1 MSRTLHV
8 TTNGGGVA
16 TDVGRYLDARRGRD
30 AGGAVAE
37 RARTAFALRAG
48 GPATG
53 RYRLL
58 PALCVL
64 AALVHGCS
72 EPASAPEEQAPPPDP
87 RPNIILFLADDLG
100 YETLGVNGSAS
111 YRTPSLDALA
121 ASGVRFTNAHSQ
133 PLCTPSRVQIMTGR
147 YNHRNYTNF
156 NIPPEGEIT
165 FAHLLKD
172 AGYAT
177 VVVGKWQLWG
187 HERTW
192 PEARGTGQL
201 PAEAGFDD
209 HLLWQVH
216 APFTAGERFADP
228 FIETSGSAAATVPG
242 AYGPDLSTEFM
253 LDFIERHVSNEP
265 DRPFLAYFPMA
276 LTHDPFVPTP
286 DSPGW
291 DGDRYA
297 EDPAYFK
304 DMVEYMDKIVGRTV
318 AKLEE
323 LGLRDNTLV
332 LFTGDNGTS
341 SAITSTMTDGRQVRG
356 GKGQP
361 TNAGTH
367 VPFIASW
374 PARVPSGRVSDA
386 LIDFSDFLPSLA
398 EAAGATLPT
407 DRIIDGRSFLPLLR
421 GEVDAIRDWIFCAY
435 TPRWGEGLPNARFAR
450 DHRYKLYDDGR
461 FHDVANDTLEEHPLD
476 REALEPSVAEA
487 RQRLQAV
494 LDEMA
499 KAT

>member
-1 MSRTLHV
+1 M
-8 TTNGGGVA
+8 
-16 TDVGRYLDARRGRD
+16 
-30 AGGAVAE
+30 
-37 RARTAFALRAG
+37 F
-48 GPATG
+48 PPC
-53 RYRLL
+53 RLL

-64 AALVHGCS
+64 VVLSGGCS
-72 EPASAPEEQAPPPDP
+72 EPGSAPEAPAPPPDT
-87 RPNIILFLADDLG
+87 RPNIVLFLADDLG

-121 ASGVRFTNAHSQ
+121 ASGVRFTNTHSQ

-147 YNHRNYTNF
+147 YNHRNYANF
-156 NIPPEGEIT
+156 NILPAGEIT

-177 VVVGKWQLWG
+177 VAVGKWQLWG
-187 HERTW
+187 HERAW

-201 PAEAGFDD
+201 PEQAGFDR
-209 HLLWQVH
+209 HLLWQVRK
-216 APFTAGERFADP
+216 TYTDGERFADP
-228 FIETSGSAAATVPG
+228 FVETDGAAAAAVPG
-242 AYGPDLSTEFM
+242 AYGPDLSTDFM
-253 LDFIERHVSNEP
+253 LEFIERHVSAEP
-265 DRPFLAYFPMA
+265 GRPFLAYFPMA

-286 DSPGW
+286 DSAGW

-341 SAITSTMTDGRQVRG
+341 SAITTTMADGTQIQG

-374 PARVPSGRVSDA
+374 PARVPGGRVSDA
-386 LIDFSDFLPSLA
+386 LIDFSDFLPSLV
-398 EAAGATLPT
+398 EAAGAALPT
-407 DRIIDGRSFLPLLR
+407 DRVIDGRSFLPVLR

-435 TPRWGEGLPNARFAR
+435 TPRWGVGLRDARFAR

-461 FHDVANDTLEEHPLD
+461 FYDVANDVLEQHPLGD
-476 REALEPSVAEA
+476 GNLDPGVADA
-487 RQRLQAV
+487 RQRLQSV

-499 KAT
+499 QDPSTRNLETHT

>member
-1 MSRTLHV
+1 MPRT
-8 TTNGGGVA
+8 G
-16 TDVGRYLDARRGRD
+16 
-30 AGGAVAE
+30 
-37 RARTAFALRAG
+37 
-48 GPATG
+48 
-53 RYRLL
+53 RLL
-58 PALCVL
+58 PALCAL
-64 AALVHGCS
+64 AALATGCS
-72 EPASAPEEQAPPPDP
+72 EPASAPDAPAPSPDP
-87 RPNIILFLADDLG
+87 RPNIVLFLADDLG

-147 YNHRNYTNF
+147 YNHRNYANF
-156 NIPPEGEIT
+156 NVLPEGEIT

-177 VVVGKWQLWG
+177 VAVGKWQLWG

-192 PEARGTGQL
+192 PEAQGTGQM
-201 PAEAGFDD
+201 PGQAGFDD
-209 HLLWQVH
+209 HLLWQVRE
-216 APFTAGERFADP
+216 PFTAGERFADP
-228 FIETSGSAAATVPG
+228 YVETSGAAAVTVAG
-242 AYGPDLSTEFM
+242 AYGPDLSTDFM
-253 LDFIERHVSNEP
+253 LDFIERHVRTEP

-286 DSPGW
+286 DSAGW

-323 LGLRDNTLV
+323 LGLRENTLV

-341 SAITSTMTDGRQVRG
+341 SAITSTMSDGTEVQG

-374 PARVPSGRVSDA
+374 PARVPGGRVSDA
-386 LIDFSDFLPSLA
+386 LIDFSDFLPSFA
-398 EAAGATLPT
+398 EAAGADLPA
-407 DRIIDGRSFLPLLR
+407 DRVVDGRSFLPLLR
-421 GEVDAIRDWIFCAY
+421 GEVDSIRDWIFCAY
-435 TPRWGEGLPNARFAR
+435 APRWGEGLRDARFAR
-450 DHRYKLYDDGR
+450 DRRYKLYDDGT
-461 FHDVANDTLEEHPLD
+461 FYDVPNDILEENPLPLD
-476 REALEPSVAEA
+476 RLDAAAVAA
-487 RQRLQAV
+487 RTRLQAV
-494 LDEMA
+494 LDEMGP
-499 KAT
+499 

>member
-1 MSRTLHV
+1 MSRTH
-8 TTNGGGVA
+8 
-16 TDVGRYLDARRGRD
+16 
-30 AGGAVAE
+30 
-37 RARTAFALRAG
+37 
-48 GPATG
+48 
-53 RYRLL
+53 RLL
-58 PALCVL
+58 PVLGAL
-64 AALVHGCS
+64 AAVVSGCS
-72 EPASAPEEQAPPPDP
+72 EPARAPAEPALPPDP

-100 YETLGVNGSAS
+100 YETLGANGSAS
-111 YRTPSLDALA
+111 YQTPALDALA
-121 ASGVRFTNAHSQ
+121 ASGVRFTNTHSQ

-156 NIPPEGEIT
+156 NILPEGEIT
-165 FAHLLKD
+165 FAKLLKD

-187 HERTW
+187 HERAW
-192 PEARGTGQL
+192 PEARGKGQL
-201 PAEAGFDD
+201 PEQAGFDR

-216 APFTAGERFADP
+216 KTFTDGERFADP
-228 FIETSGSAAATVPG
+228 FVETDGAAATTVPG
-242 AYGPDLSTEFM
+242 AYGPDLSTNFM
-253 LDFIERHVSNEP
+253 LDFIERHVSSDP
-265 DRPFLAYFPMA
+265 GRPFLAYFPMA

-286 DSPGW
+286 DSAGW

-341 SAITSTMTDGRQVRG
+341 RAITSTMTDGTVVQG

-367 VPFIASW
+367 VPFVASW
-374 PARVPSGRVSDA
+374 PANVPGGRVSDA
-386 LIDFSDFLPSLA
+386 LIDFSDFLPSLV
-398 EAAGATLPT
+398 EAAGAALPS

-421 GEVDAIRDWIFCAY
+421 GEVDSIRDWIFCAY

-461 FHDVANDTLEEHPLD
+461 FYDVTNDVLEEQALD
-476 REALEPSVAEA
+476 AEALDPRAADA

-499 KAT
+499 QET